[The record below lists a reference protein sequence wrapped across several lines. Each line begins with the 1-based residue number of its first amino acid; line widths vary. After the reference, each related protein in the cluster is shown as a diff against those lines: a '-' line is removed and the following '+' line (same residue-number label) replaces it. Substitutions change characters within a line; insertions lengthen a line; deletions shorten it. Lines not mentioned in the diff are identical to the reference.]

1 MFKRVKQWRT
11 KRYCIIFLSIYIN
24 LSLIMFVLLWTNFS
38 ENFLRLYLLL
48 SRALLSNILLNF
60 LLCLQRLFGIKLLS
74 LDSCFRNHSP
84 AQIDYRRY
92 PFLLSIVFFFLLF
105 LNWNILFIY
114 LYMIYIGGFH
124 QDPVRSSFCSSNE
137 GVTAAYSDLI
147 TASKKTLDSLLELH
161 EVWLFSRNLLRANL
175 IPCFLIKHWTSIVIV
190 DILTSSTSIVHFL
203 FPLNFYFY
211 CYHIVRLCWRTIPQL
226 LNL

>member
-1 MFKRVKQWRT
+1 MNKFFGELFT
-11 KRYCIIFLSIYIN
+11 FIFIAISCTFIKHSLKLS
-24 LSLIMFVLLWTNFS
+24 SLFAKALWDKTLEF
-38 ENFLRLYLLL
+38 R
-48 SRALLSNILLNF
+48 F
-60 LLCLQRLFGIKLLS
+60 LLQKPFSSSNRL
-74 LDSCFRNHSP
+74 P
-84 AQIDYRRY
+84 QV
-92 PFLLSIVFFFLLF
+92 PFSFIYCVFFLLF

-203 FPLNFYFY
+203 FPLNFNFY